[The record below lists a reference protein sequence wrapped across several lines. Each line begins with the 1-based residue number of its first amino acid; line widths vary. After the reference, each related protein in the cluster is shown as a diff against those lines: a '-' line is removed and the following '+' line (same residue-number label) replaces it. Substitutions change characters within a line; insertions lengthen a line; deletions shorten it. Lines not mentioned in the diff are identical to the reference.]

1 MGRKQGTSTSKGCH
15 CGENLGKH
23 SFGGLLL
30 LPYSARL
37 LSSCGLFLLF
47 DVSVSSFPRTFVA
60 LPSFLIASHMEASR
74 VFSEQVKPARSGA
87 GIISRIRLENF
98 MCHSSLQIDLGD
110 WVNFI
115 TGQNGSGKSA
125 ILTALCVAFG
135 CRAKGT
141 QRANTLKD
149 FIKTGCRQGASVTQH
164 LLIREKRL
172 REDSFMPETYGNM
185 IIVERRITDSSSSIS
200 LRDHQGRKVAQRS
213 KELDELIDYFNI
225 DVENPCVIMSQDKSR
240 EFLHSGNDKDKFKF
254 FFKAT
259 LLQQVS
265 ELLEGIK
272 SHLNAADAILAELEL
287 SVRPIIEEVKELR
300 EKIKNMEHV
309 EEITQEVQNLKKKL
323 AWSWVY
329 DVDRQIADQNVK
341 FEKLKDRVPTCQARI
356 DRLANRL
363 NELKT
368 LLDDKKAQI
377 KSLMEK
383 TSDVRRMKEGLQ
395 NNLLLAKKERA
406 ELEAEYS
413 RGDSLILEMRK
424 RVRLLEQQIHDT
436 QEQHMKVTQAEEAEF
451 EKRMQKLQ
459 DEINLVQRNVSRLQE
474 EEKALTERLLIARDT
489 IKELVKEVHDNE
501 KKCHGLCSQ
510 SQALKQQQTN
520 KVTAF
525 GGHKVLSLLHAI
537 ERHQRKFKCP
547 PIGPIGA
554 HVSLANDDTWALA
567 VENAIGRL
575 LDAFIVSDHKDSL
588 VLRAC
593 AREANYHNL
602 QIIIYDFS
610 RPRLNIPSN
619 LLPTTCHSTT
629 ISVLH
634 TENPTIWNVLVDMG
648 SAERQVLVPN
658 YEIGKDVA
666 FEQRIHNMKEVYTSD
681 GFRMFYRG
689 SVQTTLPPNKR
700 IRNGRLC
707 SSVENQI
714 HDLEKETKIVQ
725 ELMEEGKERKRNADI
740 ASQDLEE
747 EVRNVKRR
755 RISEERSLM
764 SKLLTLKDM
773 KSSRSTEAIPDAAAN
788 EVEVRQEIMQVQDDI
803 QAKGLLLE
811 KVRVR
816 MIMAEEKAND
826 LKRSF
831 ESLCD
836 SAKGEIDT
844 IEGAERELLLAEEE
858 LNVAEAEKAHYE
870 GVMQNKVL
878 HDIREAETYLS
889 ELQRIHQENFRKAS
903 IICPEHE
910 VMALGGCSGS
920 TPEQLSAKLN
930 RLNQRLLQ
938 ESRRYTESIDDLRQM
953 HDKKERKVT
962 KKQRTYAAFRE
973 KLNACQ
979 KALELRW
986 SKFHRNA
993 NFLKREFNG
1002 HLLKK
1007 GISGK
1012 ITVDYDKKLLSVEVK
1027 MPQDASGNNI
1037 RDTRGGERSF
1047 STLCFALALHDM
1059 TEAPFRAMDEFDDA
1073 VSRKISLDA
1082 IVEFAINQGWGQS
1095 QKAADASASF
1105 LMIRII

>member
-1 MGRKQGTSTSKGCH
+1 
-15 CGENLGKH
+15 
-23 SFGGLLL
+23 
-30 LPYSARL
+30 
-37 LSSCGLFLLF
+37 
-47 DVSVSSFPRTFVA
+47 
-60 LPSFLIASHMEASR
+60 MEESR
-74 VFSEQVKPARSGA
+74 VFSEQANPARSGA

-149 FIKTGCRQGASVTQH
+149 FIKTGCSYAAIFVEIKNGG
-164 LLIREKRL
+164 
-172 REDSFMPETYGNM
+172 EDAFMPETYGNM
-185 IIVERRITDSSSSIS
+185 ITVERRITDSSSSIS
-200 LRDHQGRKVAQRS
+200 LRDHQGKKVAQRS

-265 ELLEGIK
+265 ELLDGIK

-309 EEITQEVQNLKKKL
+309 EEIAQEVQNLKKKL

-383 TSDVRRMKEGLQ
+383 TSDVRRMKDGLQ

-413 RGDSLILEMRK
+413 RGDSLISEMRK
-424 RVRLLEQQIHDT
+424 RVRLLEQQLHDT

-451 EKRMQKLQ
+451 EKQMQKLQ
-459 DEINLVQRNVSRLQE
+459 DEINIVQRNVSRLQE
-474 EEKALTERLLIARDT
+474 EEKALTERLLIARET

-610 RPRLNIPSN
+610 RPRLNIPSQ

-666 FEQRIHNMKEVYTSD
+666 FEQRIQNMKEVYTSD

-725 ELMEEGKERKRNADI
+725 ELMEKGKERKRNADR

-755 RISEERSLM
+755 RIGEERSLM

-773 KSSRSTEAIPDAAAN
+773 KSSRSTEAIPDTATN
-788 EVEVRQEIMQVQDDI
+788 EVEVRQEIMQVQYDI

-816 MIMAEEKAND
+816 MITAEETAND

-878 HDIREAETYLS
+878 HDIREAEAYLS

-953 HDKKERKVT
+953 HDKKERKIS

-993 NFLKREFNG
+993 NFLKRELTWKFNG

-1037 RDTRGGERSF
+1037 RDTRGLSGGERSF

-1059 TEAPFRAMDEFDDA
+1059 TEAPFRAMDEFDVFMDA

-1082 IVEFAINQGWGQS
+1082 LLEFAINQGS
-1095 QKAADASASF
+1095 QWIFITPHDISMVKGGDRVRKQQMPAPLSS
-1105 LMIRII
+1105 